1 MITQEQA
8 DRFAHD
14 WITAWNSHDLTRIL
28 AHYSED
34 FTMASPHIAVVAQEA
49 TGVLNGKA
57 TVASYWAKALELLPD
72 LQFKLIST
80 FVGADSVAIH
90 YQGVRGPA
98 VEVFFFNHAGL
109 VYKAAAHY
117 RSE

>member
-1 MITQEQA
+1 MITREQA
-8 DRFAHD
+8 DRFAHE
-14 WITAWNSHDLTRIL
+14 WIAAWNSHDLNRIL

-34 FTMASPHIAVVAQEA
+34 FTMASPHIAVVAQEP

-57 TVASYWAKALELLPD
+57 AVASYWSKALARLPN
-72 LQFKLIST
+72 LRFELIST

-90 YQGVRGPA
+90 YQGVKGPV
-98 VEVFFFNHAGL
+98 VEVFFFNQAGL

-117 RSE
+117 

>member
-1 MITQEQA
+1 MITREQA
-8 DRFAHD
+8 DRFARE
-14 WITAWNSHDLTRIL
+14 WIAAWNSHNLTRIL

-34 FTMASPHIAVVAQEA
+34 FTMASPRIAVVAQEP

-57 TVASYWAKALELLPD
+57 AVASYWAKALALLPD

-90 YQGVRGPA
+90 YQGVNGPA
-98 VEVFFFNHAGL
+98 VEVFFFNQAGL

-117 RSE
+117 

>member
-8 DRFAHD
+8 DRFAHE
-14 WITAWNSHDLTRIL
+14 WIAAWNSHNLSRIL

-34 FTMASPHIAVVAQEA
+34 FTMASPHIAVVAQEP
-49 TGVLNGKA
+49 TGILNGKA
-57 TVASYWAKALELLPD
+57 AVTSYWAKALERLPD
-72 LQFKLIST
+72 LRFELIST

-98 VEVFFFNHAGL
+98 VEVFFFNQAGH

-117 RSE
+117 